1 MTDMSLVDLG
11 KRLLESAKLGD
22 TDDVRILM
30 TNGAPFTTDW
40 LGTSP
45 LHMAAQYGHVETA
58 EVLLRGGISRDAR
71 TKVDRTPLHM
81 ASQEGHVDI
90 VKLLISHGAEVDARD
105 MLRMTPLHWAVEH
118 NNFYVI
124 QVLLKNG
131 ADINAMSKF
140 DKTPLDIAKDNQ
152 HTHLVELLT
161 KHAADSTRIKQ
172 YLQPKAKI
180 IQITQPSVNSATPS
194 VNTTVPLLIKS
205 EAIHRTLSHSVQTD
219 PPLISATNS
228 AKINPSISVSTAK
241 TPSSAKPVLFRANLA
256 NIQKSVAAST
266 SVRAT
271 SSSDSEESEST
282 DPGCTN
288 VLATLAA
295 LAEATSPNSSLSTA
309 DAMQWLEMH
318 GITMLPSD
326 NSTIVASALE
336 GGQTVSLTEAGK
348 LALTWVKEHQNFNN
362 SSADVSSTTNEKN
375 GNSSTNS
382 QNSATNQKVITIV
395 ADQARIPSIISSP
408 QTPIVV
414 LSSPSVSTTDSS
426 PATKRIKLST
436 VKEVSK
442 ELTNGNLL
450 NLQASSSSEE
460 DEKLKLKE
468 ELERIKKQADL
479 YKTQLIQKVHEAE
492 EYKKQ
497 LEKMKVQP
505 SVTD

>member
-1 MTDMSLVDLG
+1 MSLVDLG

-22 TDDVRILM
+22 TDEVRILM

-71 TKVDRTPLHM
+71 TKVDRTPLHL
-81 ASQEGHVDI
+81 ASQEGHIDI

-118 NNFYVI
+118 NNFYVV

-131 ADINAMSKF
+131 ADINAISKF

-152 HTHLVELLT
+152 HTHLIELLT
-161 KHAADSTRIKQ
+161 KQAADSSRIKQ

-180 IQITQPSVNSATPS
+180 IQITQPNANS
-194 VNTTVPLLIKS
+194 TVPLFIKS
-205 EAIHRTLSHSVQTD
+205 EALSPTAIHRTLSHSVQTAS
-219 PPLISATNS
+219 PLISAVSST
-228 AKINPSISVSTAK
+228 KISPSISVSPVK
-241 TPSSAKPVLFRANLA
+241 SSSQTKPVLLRANLA
-256 NIQKSVAAST
+256 SFQKSVAAST

-295 LAEATSPNSSLSTA
+295 LAEATAPNASLSTS
-309 DAMQWLEMH
+309 DAMQWLEMN
-318 GITMLPSD
+318 GITMFPSD

-348 LALTWVKEHQNFNN
+348 LALTWVKEHQNISN
-362 SSADVSSTTNEKN
+362 SSTDVSSTTNEKN
-375 GNSSTNS
+375 GNSGTSS
-382 QNSATNQKVITIV
+382 QNSTTNQKVITIV
-395 ADQARIPSIISSP
+395 ADQARIPSIISTP

-414 LSSPSVSTTDSS
+414 LSSPTVSTNDSS
-426 PATKRIKLST
+426 PATKRMKLSS

-450 NLQASSSSEE
+450 NSRASSSSEE

-479 YKTQLIQKVHEAE
+479 YKTQLMQKVHEAE

-505 SVTD
+505 SVTE

>member
-1 MTDMSLVDLG
+1 MSLVDLG

-22 TDDVRILM
+22 TDEVRILM

-71 TKVDRTPLHM
+71 TKVDRTPLHL

-118 NNFYVI
+118 NNFYVV
-124 QVLLKNG
+124 QFLLKHG
-131 ADINAMSKF
+131 ADVNAISKF

-152 HTHLVELLT
+152 HAHLIELLT
-161 KHAADSTRIKQ
+161 KHEADSSRIKQ
-172 YLQPKAKI
+172 YLQPKGKI
-180 IQITQPSVNSATPS
+180 IQITQPSVNSTTQA
-194 VNTTVPLLIKS
+194 VNPTVPLLIKT
-205 EAIHRTLSHSVQTD
+205 EAIHRTLSHSVQTAS
-219 PPLISATNS
+219 PLISAASST
-228 AKINPSISVSTAK
+228 KINPSISVNTAK
-241 TPSSAKPVLFRANLA
+241 TSSAKPVLLRANLA

-309 DAMQWLEMH
+309 DAMQLLEMH

-348 LALTWVKEHQNFNN
+348 LALTWVKEHQNLSN
-362 SSADVSSTTNEKN
+362 SSTDVSSTTNEKN

-382 QNSATNQKVITIV
+382 QNSTTNQKVITIV

-426 PATKRIKLST
+426 PATKRMKLSS
-436 VKEVSK
+436 VKEVPK

-450 NLQASSSSEE
+450 NLRASVSSEE

-468 ELERIKKQADL
+468 ELERIKKEADL

-505 SVTD
+505 SVTE